1 MLVQGNKVKI
11 CVGVS
16 YKISLTL
23 VRVSFQACYIA
34 GQRQRCTCSIVIT
47 RANKVI
53 YEQTSMLVA
62 LRQCAEMVGL
72 NNLSSLIELL
82 ALVHAY
88 LMKNQHGI
96 CMQVLVVV
104 VLMQQ
109 QLVCA
114 LLLPGWAEAIF
125 RWVGDSKQKNFC
137 YGKIEGF

>member
-114 LLLPGWAEAIF
+114 LLLLGVEYTYTQRYYHI
-125 RWVGDSKQKNFC
+125 RQ
-137 YGKIEGF
+137 